1 MTRVPVKVLVVDDEI
16 AYKAYDGEG
25 CLHIMETAPID
36 VAILD
41 IKMPGMDGIETLR
54 RIKDRHPLVE
64 VILLTAYGTIE
75 TAVHGLKLGA
85 FDYLTKPADFSE
97 LKIKLQSAHKRKEEQ
112 EERIRKAETKALLR
126 KVGDV

>member
-1 MTRVPVKVLVVDDEI
+1 MTRVPVKVLVVDDEIDFTDVLAMRLKDAGEI

-64 VILLTAYGTIE
+64 VILLTALWY
-75 TAVHGLKLGA
+75 
-85 FDYLTKPADFSE
+85 Y
-97 LKIKLQSAHKRKEEQ
+97 
-112 EERIRKAETKALLR
+112 
-126 KVGDV
+126 